1 MPAFLF
7 DLDGVIIH
15 SMPLHAQAW
24 EIYLRKHGI
33 DPGDL
38 QAAMHG
44 RRNDAIVTAYWGDQI
59 SADDNFRYG
68 AEKEALFREMMTPV
82 FEEYVIPG
90 AREFVRSLAGP
101 KGLGS
106 NAERANIEFTLERA
120 GLSDAFDAIMD
131 GNQVEHPKPYPDIY
145 LALAERLQ
153 RTPKD
158 CIVFEDSTTGV
169 AAARAAGMRV
179 VGVDSSRTGLENVD
193 LLVHD
198 FQDMRLGPW
207 LQGQE

>member
-15 SMPLHAQAW
+15 SMPLHTKAW
-24 EIYLRKHGI
+24 EIYLQRHGI
-33 DPGDL
+33 DPSDL
-38 QAAMHG
+38 QGKMHG

-59 SADDNFRYG
+59 SAEDNFRHG
-68 AEKEALFREMMTPV
+68 ADKEALFREMMTPV
-82 FEEYVIPG
+82 FEEYMVPG
-90 AREFVRSLAGP
+90 AREFVRSLSGP

-106 NAERANIEFTLERA
+106 NAERANIDFTLERA
-120 GLSDAFDAIMD
+120 GLSDAFDAVMD
-131 GNQVEHPKPYPDIY
+131 GNQVDHPKPYPDIY
-145 LALAERLQ
+145 LALAETLK
-153 RTPKD
+153 TSPEE
-158 CIVFEDSTTGV
+158 CIVFEDSATGV

-198 FQDMRLGPW
+198 FRDPRIHQW
-207 LQGQE
+207 LQAQ